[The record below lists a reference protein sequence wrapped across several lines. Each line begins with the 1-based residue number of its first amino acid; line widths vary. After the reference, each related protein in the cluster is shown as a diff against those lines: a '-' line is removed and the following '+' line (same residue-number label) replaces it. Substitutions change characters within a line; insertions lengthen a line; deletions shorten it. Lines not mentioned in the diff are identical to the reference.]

1 MFFTIILQKTI
12 LYVQQATAILLYQ
25 HVSCFS
31 PVSFDSYWDQSLE
44 VSPMCLSASQ
54 TLAHKIK
61 CVSRRRRVFFSVVCR
76 RVSYSHYVLIR
87 RLSKAFVTMATGQW
101 TRHRVCRQLRTS
113 PSHLTCLCA
122 LPLGLMGKLHSEA
135 LPHTPHPT
143 PPPPFPTALRYKP
156 QSL

>member
-1 MFFTIILQKTI
+1 MFFSGLIRF
-12 LYVQQATAILLYQ
+12 LLGPKFRGQ
-25 HVSCFS
+25 PHVSQC
-31 PVSFDSYWDQSLE
+31 VTNTRTQDK
-44 VSPMCLSASQ
+44 VCLQ
-54 TLAHKIK
+54 TEEG
-61 CVSRRRRVFFSVVCR
+61 FFSVVCR